1 MKARV
6 IALYLPQYHP
16 TPDNDKW
23 WGKGFTEWT
32 NVGKAKPLFR
42 GHYQPRV
49 PADLGYYDLRLPEV
63 RQAQA
68 DMAREAGIEAFCY
81 YHYWFGNGKM
91 ELERPFEEV
100 LQKHQPD
107 FPFCLSWANASWSE
121 KMWRVDR
128 TLEKKILVEQLYP
141 GDDDIIAQ
149 FNYLLPAFKDRRYM
163 CVNNKPIFMVYN
175 PLFHPNIERY
185 IDIFRSLAK
194 ENGLEGIYLVG
205 QTFLD
210 SDIENIYMKGFD
222 AVNICR
228 LYDKLHSRT
237 IIKRVYDRL
246 LRICLK
252 RPLVDQYKNVIHYLT
267 SDRDKLK
274 YVIPTM
280 MPNWDHTPRSGSGGY
295 VFHNSTPKLFKRH
308 VEMVLETI
316 KDKSE
321 EERLVFIK
329 SWNEWGEGNH
339 LEPDLRYGMAYLE
352 KLKEVLK
359 DE

>member
-1 MKARV
+1 
-6 IALYLPQYHP
+6 
-16 TPDNDKW
+16 
-23 WGKGFTEWT
+23 
-32 NVGKAKPLFR
+32 
-42 GHYQPRV
+42 
-49 PADLGYYDLRLPEV
+49 
-63 RQAQA
+63 
-68 DMAREAGIEAFCY
+68 
-81 YHYWFGNGKM
+81 
-91 ELERPFEEV
+91 
-100 LQKHQPD
+100 
-107 FPFCLSWANASWSE
+107 
-121 KMWRVDR
+121 
-128 TLEKKILVEQLYP
+128 
-141 GDDDIIAQ
+141 
-149 FNYLLPAFKDRRYM
+149 
-163 CVNNKPIFMVYN
+163 
-175 PLFHPNIERY
+175 
-185 IDIFRSLAK
+185 
-194 ENGLEGIYLVG
+194 
-205 QTFLD
+205 
-210 SDIENIYMKGFD
+210 MKGFD